1 MKLEINLADRE
12 EIAAAVPLLQLIL
25 NGTSEASQADPAQV
39 FGGAAAPAPLPPS
52 APSIAGVEASAIA
65 PVAPLGSSTM
75 PPVPSMPVP
84 TVTVDTAPMAPA
96 APLTPASNVELD
108 SKGLPWDE
116 RIHASTKSKIASG
129 EWKAKRGIN
138 DPSLVQRVEAELRQ
152 RMAGAVAPAAP
163 QAPQAPV
170 APAAPAMD
178 AAQVFAPQAPAAL
191 EVPAA
196 PVPFVPPTA
205 PSAPVPP
212 PAPSASAD
220 PTTFEQLMPRITA
233 AVMAQQLPPTAVGQ
247 ACTAFGLTSV
257 VALQTSPQHVP
268 SVWQYLKQQYP
279 ALV

>member
-1 MKLEINLADRE
+1 MKLEINLADRD

-25 NGTSEASQADPAQV
+25 NGTSEAPAADAAQV
-39 FGGAAAPAPLPPS
+39 FGGAAAPAPLLPS
-52 APSIAGVEASAIA
+52 APSIAGVEVSVTV
-65 PVAPLGSSTM
+65 PVAPLASSTM
-75 PPVPSMPVP
+75 PPVPTPPAP
-84 TVTVDTAPMAPA
+84 TVTVDTAPMAPV
-96 APLTPASNVELD
+96 APTMPASGVELD

-152 RMAGAVAPAAP
+152 RVAGAVTLAAP
-163 QAPQAPV
+163 V
-170 APAAPAMD
+170 APAMD

-196 PVPFVPPTA
+196 PAPFVPPTA
-205 PSAPVPP
+205 PLAPVPP
-212 PAPSASAD
+212 AAPSASAD

-233 AVMAQQLPPTAVGQ
+233 AVMAQQIPPTAVGQ

-257 VALQTSPQHVP
+257 VGLQTSPQHVP